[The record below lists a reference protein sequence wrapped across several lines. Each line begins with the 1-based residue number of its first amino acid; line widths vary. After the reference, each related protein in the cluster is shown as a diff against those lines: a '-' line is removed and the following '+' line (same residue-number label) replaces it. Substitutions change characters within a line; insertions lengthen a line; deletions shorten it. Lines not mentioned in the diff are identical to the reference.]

1 MGDETCNL
9 VSHSLGRN
17 DSDLAGDLLV
27 GVEVMGQ
34 LRVVLLDDDSGRLLD
49 GLSSD
54 SHFNLAI
61 KTKEIISPQMYY
73 CEQMRIAIPRN

>member
-1 MGDETCNL
+1 MGDEACNL

-17 DSDLAGDLLV
+17 DGDLTGDLLV
-27 GVEVMGQ
+27 GVEVIGQ

-54 SHFNLAI
+54 SL
-61 KTKEIISPQMYY
+61 QMK
-73 CEQMRIAIPRN
+73 NK

>member
-1 MGDETCNL
+1 
-9 VSHSLGRN
+9 
-17 DSDLAGDLLV
+17 
-27 GVEVMGQ
+27 VEVMGQ